1 MNIIQNLWSDTT
13 GRIFLIT
20 FASYLFGYL
29 VYGGYLF
36 AFFGR
41 NASLPFGLADFSIA
55 DLISVF
61 PAAIITIIDIIIK
74 AFWGFLKGLFFHI
87 IIPIAIGVAIRSLTG
102 LRFNQLSIDATWV
115 GLLAFVGI
123 VIWLSSFLISIS
135 KSTNI
140 PLVVFIFIEIIGSI
154 IFFAAVPNTG
164 EPDPIFPTLTA
175 QTQSGLSII
184 LIIILTLEIIAV
196 PYLFGVS
203 VALTAIKLDLL
214 TKIDRLTFSQPIL
227 QDGISKITIKS
238 EIRGKQ
244 ALKELWL
251 TQRNLPIDVEPD
263 VYEWLSPSDKSTY
276 LIATFEK
283 FIVLYVVGLK
293 TEDSH
298 TIVVK
303 RDIILSLEIAHQK
316 APKKP

>member
-1 MNIIQNLWSDTT
+1 MIFLQDIWSDNA

-74 AFWGFLKGLFFHI
+74 AFWRFLKGLFFHV
-87 IIPIAIGVAIRSLTG
+87 IIPIVIGVAIRSVTG

-123 VIWLSSFLISIS
+123 VIWLSSFSISIS
-135 KSTNI
+135 KSTNV
-140 PLVVFIFIEIIGSI
+140 PLVIFILLEIIGSI
-154 IFFAAVPNTG
+154 IFFAAVPNAG

-196 PYLFGVS
+196 PYLFGVN
-203 VALTAIKLDLL
+203 VAKTAIKLNLL
-214 TKIDRLTFSQPIL
+214 TKIDRLTLSQPIL
-227 QDGISKITIKS
+227 KDGMSKITIQS
-238 EIRGKQ
+238 EIRNKQ
-244 ALKELWL
+244 AFKELWL
-251 TQRNLPIDVEPD
+251 TQRNLPIDIEPN
-263 VYEWLSPSDKSTY
+263 VYEWLSPSDKGTY

-283 FIVLYVVGLK
+283 FVILYMMGLK

-303 RDIILSLEIAHQK
+303 RDVILSLEIVHQTVSK
-316 APKKP
+316 NH